1 MTTTAEPISAALWLP
16 LLRDALAQ
24 EGRFR
29 FPLRGTSMRPTLPV
43 ECEIEIAPLPARTPL
58 GSLIVFVAR
67 DTLVAH
73 RLVRR
78 AGTAW
83 IAQGDGRIGA
93 DAPIRPEQVLGV
105 VLAAHAAGQPCWPSR
120 LARPLAWYWIA
131 RHHALR
137 VLRAGWRMLAALL
150 RRRRSTQTRP

>member
-1 MTTTAEPISAALWLP
+1 MTVTRQEKDTFGLIDVPANKLWGAQTQRSLQNFDISGEQQPREIIA
-16 LLRDALAQ
+16 ALAQ
-24 EGRFR
+24 VKKASASVNQALG
-29 FPLRGTSMRPTLPV
+29 L
-43 ECEIEIAPLPARTPL
+43 L

-93 DAPIRPEQVLGV
+93 DAPIRPMEV
-105 VLAAHAAGQPCWPSR
+105 AHD
-120 LARPLAWYWIA
+120 
-131 RHHALR
+131 
-137 VLRAGWRMLAALL
+137 
-150 RRRRSTQTRP
+150 